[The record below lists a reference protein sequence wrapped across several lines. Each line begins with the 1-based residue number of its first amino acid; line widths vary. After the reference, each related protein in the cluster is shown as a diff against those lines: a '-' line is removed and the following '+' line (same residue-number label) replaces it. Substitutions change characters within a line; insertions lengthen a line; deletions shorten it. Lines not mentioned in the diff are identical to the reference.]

1 MEDTLTGKVTTSLSL
16 SNDTLTVVVT
26 GVSATDTDGELSV
39 VYEGDYPGQK
49 DVTVAEITY
58 SVSEPAPPVQPDLT
72 IVAEAAA
79 QEVSLGEAE
88 DTTGWTIT
96 DSGDA
101 AYVTFSLNVSK
112 GNAYLTAYGTAVTDE
127 MQTVTVTDADSQEVY
142 SATYVVTAE

>member
-1 MEDTLTGKVTTSLSL
+1 MEDTLTGKVTTALSL

-26 GVSATDTDGELSV
+26 GVSATDTDGKLSV

-58 SVSEPAPPVQPDLT
+58 SVSEATPDLS

-79 QEVSLGEAE
+79 GEVSLVETE
-88 DTTGWTIT
+88 STEGWTVT

-101 AYVTFSLNVSK
+101 AYVTFSLSVSK
-112 GNAYLTAYGTAVTDE
+112 GTAYLTYYGTNVTE
-127 MQTVTVTDADSQEVY
+127 AMQTVTVTDANSQEVY